1 MTRNSDPDTEDVLVE
16 CDECGTEVLPVYLE
30 DGTCDECR
38 NG

>member
-1 MTRNSDPDTEDVLVE
+1 MATDNESDTEGMLAE
-16 CDECGTEVLPVYLE
+16 CDECGEMVLPVYLE